1 MNKRVK
7 GSVIFIFFLLV
18 TVLYFLSWYIVFD
31 GNVISSDGEVY
42 YQYFQDFILSKGEEI
57 HQIKFPVG
65 TTLFQLPFL
74 LVALVI
80 SKLTGIDI
88 DNGYAKIFQTAV
100 FSAALFWFVIG
111 IVLLYQTLRR
121 KFSDIAATLS
131 CFCITFGTMIPVYVC
146 ENASMSHVYGF
157 FVSCLFFNFIT
168 SYEERYNDY
177 SRRRKFLADISLGL
191 ILGLAFLI
199 RNTNVLIGAVYLFY
213 NVDSLKSLWNRLK
226 TSIIRPKIVVQI
238 AAFAM
243 PVLIQLCLWRKQTG
257 RWLLFSYG
265 DEEFTYWAKP
275 HILDV
280 LFSDAKGLLIFCP
293 ILFIALVAMIL
304 WRKEN
309 KEYRVAQ
316 WAIFIAVTY
325 EIAAWWCWWLGNAY
339 SERMYCDMLFIFAVP
354 LASFFGNLNKQIEL
368 GKEKEESFIM
378 KIVPVFLYVS
388 AIALVGLSMVWIIGS
403 RNATINVNF
412 ASWNEL
418 KHQLFNILYR

>member
-31 GNVISSDGEVY
+31 GNVISSDGVVY

-146 ENASMSHVYGF
+146 ENASMSHIYGF
-157 FVSCLFFNFIT
+157 CI
-168 SYEERYNDY
+168 
-177 SRRRKFLADISLGL
+177 
-191 ILGLAFLI
+191 
-199 RNTNVLIGAVYLFY
+199 
-213 NVDSLKSLWNRLK
+213 
-226 TSIIRPKIVVQI
+226 
-238 AAFAM
+238 
-243 PVLIQLCLWRKQTG
+243 
-257 RWLLFSYG
+257 
-265 DEEFTYWAKP
+265 
-275 HILDV
+275 
-280 LFSDAKGLLIFCP
+280 
-293 ILFIALVAMIL
+293 
-304 WRKEN
+304 
-309 KEYRVAQ
+309 
-316 WAIFIAVTY
+316 
-325 EIAAWWCWWLGNAY
+325 
-339 SERMYCDMLFIFAVP
+339 
-354 LASFFGNLNKQIEL
+354 
-368 GKEKEESFIM
+368 
-378 KIVPVFLYVS
+378 
-388 AIALVGLSMVWIIGS
+388 
-403 RNATINVNF
+403 
-412 ASWNEL
+412 
-418 KHQLFNILYR
+418 